1 VKHSRKSV
9 FTLFTF
15 SRRFI
20 FALACTLLTFWL
32 APQPLQ
38 AQAFDR
44 IERERALTMLS
55 VLKNELKKNYYDPTF
70 RGMDVDARFKLAEEK
85 IKQATSLGQAF
96 GSIAQAMLDLDDSH
110 TFFSP
115 PARPLI
121 VEYGWEM
128 QAIGDQCYVVA
139 VKPGS
144 DAAKVLKPG
153 DLVLSIDGFK
163 PTRKDL
169 WKMEY
174 YYKALSPQPGMRLVV
189 QSPGQPPRQLDVAAK
204 VRQEK
209 RVLDLG
215 SHMDVNDMIKDFEDA
230 YRLRRHRFQKFGG
243 LVVWKMPTF
252 SFPPEQVDQ
261 IMNDHVKG
269 NGLLILDL
277 RGNPG
282 GYIATLERLASHFF
296 DREVKIAD
304 LKGRKEK
311 KPMLAKKRSG
321 QPFDGKVI
329 VLIDSKSASCS
340 ELFARLMQLEKRGI
354 VLGDQSSGAVMQ
366 SLFHVQQ
373 MGVDRIIRYGAS
385 ITDADLIMSDGK
397 SLERTGVT
405 PDELL
410 KPTAEDLAAGR
421 DPVLARAAERVGMKL
436 DPVKAAALFPIEW
449 K

>member
-1 VKHSRKSV
+1 
-9 FTLFTF
+9 
-15 SRRFI
+15 
-20 FALACTLLTFWL
+20 
-32 APQPLQ
+32 
-38 AQAFDR
+38 
-44 IERERALTMLS
+44 
-55 VLKNELKKNYYDPTF
+55 
-70 RGMDVDARFKLAEEK
+70 
-85 IKQATSLGQAF
+85 
-96 GSIAQAMLDLDDSH
+96 
-110 TFFSP
+110 
-115 PARPLI
+115 
-121 VEYGWEM
+121 
-128 QAIGDQCYVVA
+128 
-139 VKPGS
+139 
-144 DAAKVLKPG
+144 
-153 DLVLSIDGFK
+153 
-163 PTRKDL
+163 
-169 WKMEY
+169 
-174 YYKALSPQPGMRLVV
+174 
-189 QSPGQPPRQLDVAAK
+189 
-204 VRQEK
+204 
-209 RVLDLG
+209 
-215 SHMDVNDMIKDFEDA
+215 
-230 YRLRRHRFQKFGG
+230 
-243 LVVWKMPTF
+243 
-252 SFPPEQVDQ
+252 
-261 IMNDHVKG
+261 
-269 NGLLILDL
+269 LILDL